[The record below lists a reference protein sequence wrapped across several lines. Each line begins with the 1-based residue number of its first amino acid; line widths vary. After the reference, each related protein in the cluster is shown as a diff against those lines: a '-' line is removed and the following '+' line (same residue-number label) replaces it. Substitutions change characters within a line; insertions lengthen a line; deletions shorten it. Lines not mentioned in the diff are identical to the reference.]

1 MMEQKVLMTDPRKID
16 SYYEEAIKTLR
27 TNIQFSGIE
36 MKVILM
42 TSCYPN
48 EGKSD
53 VVFQLAREMGKIRKK
68 VLLMDADIRKSSFVK
83 RFQVEGEITGL
94 SHLLSGQAVGKNI
107 IYSTNYPNVDM
118 IFAGPSVP
126 NPSELLSQKAFGS
139 LIDILKERYD
149 YILVDT
155 PPVASV
161 IDAVVVAKQ
170 CDAALLVI
178 ESDTVS
184 HKMAAKVKEQLDR
197 TGCKVLGAVL
207 NKADVTRDKYYA
219 KYGYY
224 YQKTDKKAESRKK

>member
-1 MMEQKVLMTDPRKID
+1 MMEQKVLLTDPRKLD

-27 TNIQFSGIE
+27 TNIQFSGME
-36 MKVILM
+36 MKVILL

-68 VLLMDADIRKSSFVK
+68 VLLLDADIRKSSFVR
-83 RFQVEGEITGL
+83 RFEVEGEITGL
-94 SHLLSGQAVGKNI
+94 SHLLSGQSEGKSI

-118 IFAGPSVP
+118 IFAGPAVP

-139 LIDILKERYD
+139 LINILKERYD

-178 ESDTVS
+178 ESDAVS
-184 HKMAAKVKEQLDR
+184 HKMAAKVKEQLQR

-207 NKADVTRDKYYA
+207 NKADVGRDKYYT

-224 YQKTDKKAESRKK
+224 YQKTDKKAGSGKK

>member
-1 MMEQKVLMTDPRKID
+1 MMEQKVLMTDPRKVD

-27 TNIQFSGIE
+27 TNILFSGIE
-36 MKVILM
+36 MKVILL

-53 VVFQLAREMGKIRKK
+53 VAFQLAREMGKIRKK
-68 VLLMDADIRKSSFVK
+68 VLLLDADIRKSSFIK
-83 RFQVEGEITGL
+83 RYEVEGEITGL
-94 SHLLSGQAVGKNI
+94 SHLLSGQASGKNL

-118 IFAGPSVP
+118 IFAGPAVP
-126 NPSELLSQKAFGS
+126 NPSELLNQKAFGA
-139 LIDILKERYD
+139 LLNILKERYD

-178 ESDTVS
+178 ESDAVS
-184 HKMAAKVKEQLDR
+184 HKIAVKVKKQLDR
-197 TGCKVLGAVL
+197 TGCRVLGAVL
-207 NKADVTRDKYYA
+207 NKSDAGRDKYYA

-224 YQKTDKKAESRKK
+224 YHKADKKAGSQRR

>member
-68 VLLMDADIRKSSFVK
+68 VLLLDADIRKSSFVK

-170 CDAALLVI
+170 CNAALLVI
-178 ESDTVS
+178 ESDAVS
-184 HKMAAKVKEQLDR
+184 HKTAAKVKEQLDR

-207 NKADVTRDKYYA
+207 NKADVTRDKYYT

-224 YQKTDKKAESRKK
+224 YQKTDKKA

>member
-68 VLLMDADIRKSSFVK
+68 VLLLDADIRKSSFVK

-178 ESDTVS
+178 ESDAVS

-207 NKADVTRDKYYA
+207 NKADVTRDKYYT

>member
-27 TNIQFSGIE
+27 TNIQFSGME

-68 VLLMDADIRKSSFVK
+68 VLLLDADIRKSSFVK

-178 ESDTVS
+178 ESDAVS
-184 HKMAAKVKEQLDR
+184 HKTAAKVKEQLDR

-207 NKADVTRDKYYA
+207 NKADVTRDKYYT

-224 YQKTDKKAESRKK
+224 YQKTDKKA